1 MKGARSRQEQLAR
14 ERIQALKNKRKL
26 SKKEEEAKKEKE
38 QEDKENEALESNDP
52 IQLQVIYKLTPSH
65 HLSNWGYI
73 GRHYQPCF
81 RVSLSFCRCS
91 VKVLITVLHRNH
103 PCSNPDHCQAEW

>member
-26 SKKEEEAKKEKE
+26 SKKEDEAKKEKE

-52 IQLQVIYKLTPSH
+52 IQLQVIYKLTSFRYIYIIYIYIYIQYINRSSTNGRSYRVFE
-65 HLSNWGYI
+65 LSKFSN
-73 GRHYQPCF
+73 F
-81 RVSLSFCRCS
+81 RLSKDLQLF
-91 VKVLITVLHRNH
+91 
-103 PCSNPDHCQAEW
+103 